1 MLRAMA
7 ILLSLG
13 RKLRSSKSNAEN
25 VDYRMD
31 APVYVTIEPTQTH
44 STHACSNHQ
53 EQQRELKKA
62 QKEAAKAKKKAAA
75 GGGGDSG
82 APPSSA
88 AKSMAES
95 VPDGAAGAT
104 AATVQFCVASPPTV
118 AHAACSLTSTSMAFV
133 LGEVR
138 A

>member
-1 MLRAMA
+1 ML
-7 ILLSLG
+7 
-13 RKLRSSKSNAEN
+13 SNTAFVWLNAQKQRTSRN
-25 VDYRMD
+25 VCCMD
-31 APVYVTIEPTQTH
+31 APIHHHRTNPTQFYKRLFEP
-44 STHACSNHQ
+44 Q

-75 GGGGDSG
+75 GTGGDSG
-82 APPSSA
+82 VSPSSTVKA
-88 AKSMAES
+88 MAQP
-95 VPDGAAGAT
+95 VPNGAVTAT

-138 A
+138 L